1 MIAGHCAWHER
12 CSQSEPDAHS
22 TVDSTEAHM
31 RVLIVDDSGTA
42 RKILKKMLPAELRT
56 DVIEAA
62 DGRQALES
70 CRQNTIGLMFL
81 DLTMPEIDGYA
92 VLASLGP
99 AALASLPVVVI
110 SGDVQDRARDKVMGL
125 GARAYL
131 KKPLSAEELLA
142 TLQRV
147 GVL

>member
-1 MIAGHCAWHER
+1 
-12 CSQSEPDAHS
+12 
-22 TVDSTEAHM
+22 M
-31 RVLIVDDSGTA
+31 RVLIVDDSSTA

-70 CRQNTIGLMFL
+70 CRQNAIGLMFL

-92 VLASLGP
+92 VLASLGA

-131 KKPLSAEELLA
+131 KKPMSAEELLA